1 YLNSRG
7 LQLSPTKSAILA
19 FSRKSMACYPVV
31 IDGNVIPSVTHHK
44 FLGVIIDRDLS
55 WSKHIS
61 ALRKKLDSFVH
72 VIRHIS
78 GKSWGPSKSSLLQL
92 YQALFVGY
100 LRYSAPVL
108 SRVCTSAVRTLESA
122 QARALRICLGVPR
135 CTSTWGT
142 ITEAR
147 ACPARVYLKHEPLR
161 VHLRLLTRHR
171 DHPLRDIINRRPNA
185 AYSEAVMSQQDL
197 LPSNYAPQATPGRFK
212 IAHRTSSTAAEL
224 TGVRQAA
231 RYIVQQS
238 PAKWTLFCDSKPALQ
253 LISNYMKQGTAYSP
267 LVCDIM
273 NMLSEA
279 SQSGHTVALQWIPS
293 HCGIAGNEQHRLRLG
308 VAYTRRYLCK
318 IGQER
323 NPNCSVCHTS
333 ETIHHIL
340 CVCPQYATERQ
351 SLKCVVDRL
360 DSRPFS
366 EEKLLGA
373 WEHADQAQ
381 RSLKCLLRFLS
392 DTGLDAR
399 L

>member
-1 YLNSRG
+1 
-7 LQLSPTKSAILA
+7 
-19 FSRKSMACYPVV
+19 
-31 IDGNVIPSVTHHK
+31 
-44 FLGVIIDRDLS
+44 
-55 WSKHIS
+55 
-61 ALRKKLDSFVH
+61 
-72 VIRHIS
+72 
-78 GKSWGPSKSSLLQL
+78 
-92 YQALFVGY
+92 
-100 LRYSAPVL
+100 
-108 SRVCTSAVRTLESA
+108 
-122 QARALRICLGVPR
+122 
-135 CTSTWGT
+135 
-142 ITEAR
+142 
-147 ACPARVYLKHEPLR
+147 
-161 VHLRLLTRHR
+161 
-171 DHPLRDIINRRPNA
+171 
-185 AYSEAVMSQQDL
+185 MSQQDL
-197 LPSNYAPQATPGRFK
+197 LPSNYAPQATPGVPLWTMPKPIVRLSIPGITKKSKIPTAGLKHFALSYIAHMYGYTVHIFADGSVTQTSSAAAFTVPHMGITKRFK

-293 HCGIAGNEQHRLRLG
+293 HCGIAGNEQADAEAKMAHTNGEVISIQFSRYDINGLLSESMKTSMTRLWNDPNYRQERLYRLDSGRAFLIPFRLRRDQETLLHRLRLG
-308 VAYTRRYLCK
+308 VAYTRRYLFK